1 MNHPNVE
8 HIVTVNASSSYDIL
22 IGKGILSLLGDFA
35 KAVIRPGKAVLVTDD
50 TVNSLYGDIAED
62 SLAHAGYTVFRFVF
76 PHGEASKNAETYLSL
91 LQFCIE
97 NGLTRSD
104 ALFALGGGVVGDI
117 TGFAAATLL
126 RGVRFVQIP
135 TTLLAAVDS
144 SVGGKTGIDLPSG
157 KNLVGAFWQPSLV
170 LCDYSLLDTLPKEI
184 LADGSAEVIK
194 YAVINDPTLFRA
206 LETRPLRE
214 QLGEV
219 IAVSVRHKRD
229 IVERDERD
237 TGCRQLLNLGHT
249 VGHAIESC
257 SSFSISHGSA
267 VAIGMNI
274 VASASKRRGL
284 LPAEALFSLRE
295 LLKAYHL
302 PITCDF
308 SAEELYAVSTKDKK
322 RSGQSITLVV
332 PYDIGDTRLY
342 PLPVSD
348 LLEFIADGL
357 TEMNGG

>member
-1 MNHPNVE
+1 MNHPYVE
-8 HIVTVNASSSYDIL
+8 HTVTVKASSSYDIL
-22 IGKGILSLLGDFA
+22 IGKGILPLLGDFA
-35 KAVIRPGKAVLVTDD
+35 KEVIRPGKAVLVTDD
-50 TVNSLYGDIAED
+50 TVNALYGDIAEA
-62 SLAHAGYTVFRFVF
+62 SLTRAGYAVSRFIF
-76 PHGEASKNAETYLSL
+76 PHGEASKTAETYLAL
-91 LQFCIE
+91 LQFCIK
-97 NGLTRSD
+97 NGITRSD
-104 ALFALGGGVVGDI
+104 ALFALGGGVVGDL

-144 SVGGKTGIDLPSG
+144 SVGGKTGIDLPLG

-184 LADGSAEVIK
+184 FADGSAEVIK
-194 YAVINDPTLFRA
+194 YAVINDPALFHA
-206 LETRPLRE
+206 LQTRPLRE
-214 QLGEV
+214 QLGNV
-219 IAVSVRHKRD
+219 IAASVRHKRD

-257 SSFSISHGSA
+257 SAFSISHGSA
-267 VAIGMNI
+267 VAIGMNV
-274 VASASKRRGL
+274 VASAAKRRGL
-284 LPAEALFSLRE
+284 LSSEALSSLRT
-295 LLKAYHL
+295 LLLTYHL
-302 PITCDF
+302 PIHCDF
-308 SAEELYAVSTKDKK
+308 SAKELYAVSTKDKK
-322 RSGQSITLVV
+322 RSGATITLVV

-348 LLEFIADGL
+348 LLSFIEDGL